1 MKMTVKMKMIILTVV
16 VIAVT
21 IALSLIGF
29 MNIVKDNQIAANEQ
43 EQTLRD
49 DYDNMI
55 KDQVGNVISLI
66 QTYYDEY
73 QNGTCT
79 LDEAEKNAAD
89 RVRALRYGDNG
100 YFWIDT
106 YDGVNVVLLGKD
118 TEGTNRLD
126 TKDSNGF
133 AMVKG
138 FIDGAKQNPADGFF
152 EDYYFT
158 KEGETEYQ
166 PKRSYTKVFD
176 GFQWVV
182 GTGNY
187 TDDIDKEVAAVK
199 AAQTASMR
207 NSVLKLVSVSLIS
220 IVIEVI
226 LMLLILMAIDRSL
239 KKMQSFFKEIS
250 KGNLAVQMDEKL
262 ANGKDEFSMLAAD
275 AIRMKD
281 SLKNLVAQTI
291 DNSKDINGS
300 VTEVNSSVSQL
311 TSELESISATTQ
323 ELAASMEETS
333 ASAQLVLESS
343 GQIRKA
349 CEDMVDKAADGT
361 KESEEI
367 IRRVSGVKT
376 ELGDILKHTEDVKN
390 EISSK
395 IEKALKD
402 VTVVEKISDLTD
414 AIMAIS
420 SQTNLLSLNA
430 SIEAARAGEAGKGFA
445 VVATEIG
452 NLANQ
457 SQQTVKEIENITGS
471 VMTAVKNLADNAN
484 AILEFVQNDVT
495 QELQMFDNT
504 TNDYI
509 KDSGYYND
517 LIMDVKTVADELLQ
531 SLENITESINA
542 VSTAAEEGAE
552 GTTDIAT
559 RNTQM
564 NQYSQS
570 VLEKVDKTK
579 SAADTLNQEV
589 SVFKI

>member
-1 MKMTVKMKMIILTVV
+1 
-16 VIAVT
+16 
-21 IALSLIGF
+21 

>member
-1 MKMTVKMKMIILTVV
+1 MKMTVKMKMVILTVV

-21 IALSLIGF
+21 IALSAIGTV
-29 MNIVKDNQIAANEQ
+29 NLVNDNKIAAKEQ

-55 KDQVGNVISLI
+55 RDQVGNVISLI

-118 TEGTNRLD
+118 TEGTNRLE

-138 FIDGAKQNPADGFF
+138 FIDGAKQNPTDGFF

-199 AAQTASMR
+199 ATQTASMR
-207 NSVLKLVSVSLIS
+207 KSVIQLTFISVAS

-226 LMLLILMAIDRSL
+226 LMLLILMTIDKSL
-239 KKMQSFFKEIS
+239 KKMQGFFTEIS
-250 KGNLAVQMDEKL
+250 KGNLAVKMDEKL

-281 SLKNLVAQTI
+281 SLKKLVAQTI

-367 IRRVSGVKT
+367 IKRVNGVKT

-390 EISSK
+390 EISGK

-420 SQTNLLSLNA
+420 TQTNLLSLNA

-484 AILEFVQNDVT
+484 AILEFVQTDVT

-579 SAADTLNQEV
+579 TAADTLNQEV